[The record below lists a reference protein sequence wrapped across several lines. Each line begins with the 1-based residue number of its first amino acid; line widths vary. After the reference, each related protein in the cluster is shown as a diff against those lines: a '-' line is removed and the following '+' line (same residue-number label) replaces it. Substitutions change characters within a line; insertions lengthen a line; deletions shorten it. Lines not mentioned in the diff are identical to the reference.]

1 MSIPAWLADATANRF
16 RKAYINGF
24 LDINNGNVII
34 RAGNIYLIGTSPSIN
49 SSNNTIIFDDT
60 YQYTNFNNNVHIYG
74 NTICDNNLSLTSG
87 NFSMPNNSSIQTS
100 GNTITFDDTYNFIN
114 IPNSLHVYNILQVD
128 YGSTTYNIG
137 ELISNIGDMDYNPS
151 YSQHTFSNILSTGM
165 LQIRD
170 ASNNDIDLVPKLRDL
185 YSGLYVANNISNTFT
200 TQQNFSNNI
209 RLDGNLILNNNL
221 LSLTNANLQKIQYLS
236 NVVSDVNTSLAN
248 RVDLSNPQIISG
260 TKSFTAQQNFTGNIK
275 LDGSLLIGSLAT
287 LTNTQLSY
295 LSGMSSN
302 IQTQLTNLQTKT
314 TAQTYNSGT
323 STTTFTS
330 TYLVGQFIQA
340 TSHLRIDGGL
350 YTNAGATFILNS
362 TLSNINYLS
371 GLSANVNTSLNN
383 RVDKSSNET
392 IAGIKTFSS
401 PPVMSGASITAGTIP
416 TSAISGGVISLS
428 SNNTYT
434 GTNTYNAGV
443 QCSNQFACVD
453 NTNGVQIACYGGRTW
468 DSGTTG
474 DTVNEW
480 IFNNGSQK
488 GFTIQGGGDANYG
501 EFGMYYIQTT
511 PQFATRQ
518 PIMYGKHTGNI
529 SGDTL
534 NIASNTLSCKSITF
548 NGTLNS
554 ISTTTLGYISSLTS
568 SAQTQLTTLQS
579 DITTANTNISTL
591 QGQMTTA
598 NTNISSLQQTL
609 TRASYNST
617 DNTTYFFGTLFGQ
630 SLTFQNTIN
639 GISTTIFTYLSGLTQ
654 NIQTTFNSFSSSIS
668 SLNSSVSSINNSLP
682 PVGSV
687 IYTFGNTESSN
698 FLFCNGQALSRT
710 TYSVLF
716 GIIGTTYGAPD
727 ANTFNIPNINGLFI
741 RTVGS
746 QSVGGTTYS
755 AQALGVKT
763 QDQVQSHTHSGQS
776 GTYLG
781 NANQSA
787 TTNSYVS
794 IGGSVKPNTYSFA
807 TTGGMNSG
815 LSGTETRPV
824 SIAMTALI
832 RVI

>member
-1 MSIPAWLADATANRF
+1 MSIPAWLADATSNRF
-16 RKAYINGF
+16 RKTYINGF

-34 RAGNIYLIGTSPSIN
+34 RAGNIYLIGSTPSIN

-87 NFSMPNNSSIQTS
+87 NFYMADNSSIQTS

-128 YGSTTYNIG
+128 YSSTTYNVG

-248 RVDLSNPQIISG
+248 RVTLTGVETISG
-260 TKSFTAQQNFTGNIK
+260 SKNFGGTQNFTNIK
-275 LDGSLLIGSLAT
+275 LDGTLALQSGTIT
-287 LTNTQLSY
+287 LTNLEISR
-295 LSGMSSN
+295 LSGVSSN
-302 IQTQLTNLQTKT
+302 IQTQLTALQTKT
-314 TAQTYNSGT
+314 QEITWSGPVGA
-323 STTTFTS
+323 STTKCTS
-330 TYLVGQFIQA
+330 TYLWTTGAI
-340 TSHLRIDGGL
+340 RWDGTL
-350 YTNAGATFILNS
+350 ILNNGALFIGN
-362 TLSNINYLS
+362 TTMQNCQYLS
-371 GLSANVNTSLNN
+371 GLTANVNTSLNN

-401 PPVMSGASITAGTIP
+401 PPVMSGASIIAGTIP

-518 PIMYGKHTGNI
+518 PIMHGKHTGNI

-579 DITTANTNISTL
+579 DITTANTNITTL

-617 DNTTYFFGTLFGQ
+617 DDTTYFFGTLFGQ

-698 FLFCNGQALSRT
+698 FLFCNGQALSRSS
-710 TYSVLF
+710 YSVLF

-746 QSVGGTTYS
+746 QSVGGTTYT